1 MPDPKVLSNEKEVP
15 NPTYVAWRRSDRPLR
30 GWITGTL
37 SKEVLGIA
45 IGLKTSSEVWKAL
58 EDHFVQSS
66 QEREFH
72 LMQEISSIQK
82 GDDTLSEYI
91 RRFKALCDELS
102 TNGKIIPDKNK
113 VFWFLQG
120 LGPNYENFVTTM
132 LKPHVPSYKE
142 LIPLVKSH
150 DSRNHHHNSL
160 PPQMAFL
167 TQKPELR
174 NYYKKKGNA

>member
-15 NPTYVAWRRSDRPLR
+15 NPIYAAWRRSDHLLC

-37 SKEVLGIA
+37 SKEVLGIVV
-45 IGLKTSSEVWKAL
+45 GLETSSEVWKAL

-91 RRFKALCDELS
+91 RRHSKFKALCDELS
-102 TNGKIIPDKNK
+102 TNGKIILDKNK

-120 LGPNYENFVTTM
+120 LRPSYENFVTTM
-132 LKPHVPSYKE
+132 LKPPVPSYKE

-150 DSRNHHHNSL
+150 DSYNRHHNSL
-160 PPQMAFL
+160 PPTNGLPYSKA
-167 TQKPELR
+167 
-174 NYYKKKGNA
+174 